1 MSTSV
6 VTTVAATF
14 QAVSRTELADHL
26 KLSEPEAEADVLDA
40 ILVAAEKYLEN
51 NMGRAIASR
60 TMVYQ
65 REAFPVGNRDIL
77 LPYPPLTSVT
87 SVEYTDTEGNNQVLS
102 SSLYQVDTR
111 HYIGRIR
118 PEYGETWPSTRW
130 GDFDAVRVTFVTGYA
145 SAAAVPTPIK
155 QAIKLI
161 AGDLWYNRED
171 STTAQGLTQSVSVSA
186 KALTAAFVVPSFGC
200 L

>member
-14 QAVSRTELADHL
+14 QAVSRTDLADHL

-40 ILVAAEKYLEN
+40 VLLAAEKYIEN
-51 NMGRAIASR
+51 LTGRAVCAR

-77 LPYPPLTSVT
+77 LPYPPLSSVT
-87 SVEYTDTEGNNQVLS
+87 SIQYTDTQGNNQTLS
-102 SSLYQVDTR
+102 SALYQVDTR

-130 GDFDAVRVTFVTGYA
+130 GDYDAVRVTFVTGYA
-145 SAAAVPTPIK
+145 SASAVPEPIK

-161 AGDLWYNRED
+161 AGDLWMNREN
-171 STTAQGLTQSVSVSA
+171 TAPVNLYTVPMSA
-186 KALTAAFVVPSFGC
+186 KSLLAGYIVSRFGDD